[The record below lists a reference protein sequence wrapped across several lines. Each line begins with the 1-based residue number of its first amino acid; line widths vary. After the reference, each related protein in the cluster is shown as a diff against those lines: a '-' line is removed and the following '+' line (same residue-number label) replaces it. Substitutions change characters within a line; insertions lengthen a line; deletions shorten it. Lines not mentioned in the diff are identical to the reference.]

1 MDILAAIVKSSVCKS
16 IMTFLLRVSG
26 RGLHTARIG
35 LDLGAAGKAL
45 HREANPDVS
54 PYLGCKFL
62 ESSSNSCPIQFDSK
76 HFIFCF
82 DVGYYHSTKAGMIN
96 QLSI

>member
-1 MDILAAIVKSSVCKS
+1 MDILAAIVKSSVRKS

-35 LDLGAAGKAL
+35 LDLGASKVL
-45 HREANPDVS
+45 HTEADTDVS
-54 PYLGCKFL
+54 TYLGCKFL
-62 ESSSNSCPIQFDSK
+62 ESSSNSCPILFDSK
-76 HFIFCF
+76 HFILCF
-82 DVGYYHSTKAGMIN
+82 DVGYYHATKAGMIN